1 MLIARVARLG
11 VLLSLATLS
20 IPVFSQDDLTNDLPI
35 REEPY
40 RRQINFTYQYFETQ
54 GLGTQ
59 DAVGT
64 RDPNGKTTGHAID
77 FEFNQALREKW
88 MLTVGLP
95 FITKRYEGPSP
106 HTPWT
111 IVPPVT
117 DSDFLDDGDFHSAL
131 QDLRV
136 GIRYLAKDGPVIVEP
151 FAMLGVPSHDYTFF
165 AQAAVGPNL
174 QRLELGVDITYQPPF
189 KSRFFFRL
197 SPGYE
202 FVEETLGYN
211 VDHWRLDA
219 EVGYFVNAAIDVR
232 LFVSGRDGN
241 GLGAIDFPPST
252 QNNER
257 WYHHDQI
264 ARHNYLNAGVG
275 MDWARNDRSRITTA
289 LLRMVHAED
298 VHVLEYAVS
307 VSLSRSF

>member
-1 MLIARVARLG
+1 
-11 VLLSLATLS
+11 
-20 IPVFSQDDLTNDLPI
+20 
-35 REEPY
+35 
-40 RRQINFTYQYFETQ
+40 
-54 GLGTQ
+54 
-59 DAVGT
+59 
-64 RDPNGKTTGHAID
+64 
-77 FEFNQALREKW
+77 
-88 MLTVGLP
+88 
-95 FITKRYEGPSP
+95 
-106 HTPWT
+106 
-111 IVPPVT
+111 
-117 DSDFLDDGDFHSAL
+117 
-131 QDLRV
+131 
-136 GIRYLAKDGPVIVEP
+136 
-151 FAMLGVPSHDYTFF
+151 MLGYPTHDYTFF

-174 QRLELGVDITYQPPF
+174 GRLELAVDLTYQPPF
-189 KSRFFFRL
+189 KTRWFFRL

-232 LFVSGRDGN
+232 LFISGRDGN

-264 ARHNYLNAGVG
+264 TRHNYLNAGIGV
-275 MDWARNDRSRITTA
+275 DWALDERNRLTTA

-298 VHVLEYAVS
+298 VHALQYAVS